1 MQGKALEIAELARP
15 GVEALGLV
23 LWGVEL
29 AGSAK
34 ELKVIV
40 YIDRAGDETVNV
52 DDCADVSRQLS
63 GVMDVEEPIA
73 EAYSLEVSSPG
84 WDRPLYSL
92 DQYQQMVGSEVR
104 IKLRFPF
111 DGRRNFRGPLKGVEG
126 DEVVVQVD
134 NEEYVLPFEAIEQ
147 GRVVPPKG

>member
-1 MQGKALEIAELARP
+1 MQGKALEIAELSRP

-29 AGSAK
+29 AGSGK
-34 ELKVIV
+34 DLKVIV
-40 YIDRAGDETVNV
+40 YIDRPGDEVVNV
-52 DDCADVSRQLS
+52 DDCADASRQIS
-63 GVMDVEEPIA
+63 GVLDVEEPIA

-92 DQYQQMVGSEVR
+92 DQYEQMVGSEVR

-111 DGRRNFRGPLKGVEG
+111 DGRRNFRGPLKGIEG